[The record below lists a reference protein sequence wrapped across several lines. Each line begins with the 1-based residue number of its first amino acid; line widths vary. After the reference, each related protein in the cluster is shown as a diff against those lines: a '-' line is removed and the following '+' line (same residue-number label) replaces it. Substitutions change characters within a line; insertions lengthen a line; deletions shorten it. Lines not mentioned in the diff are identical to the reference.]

1 MSRAGNRWSG
11 TAGAAQSSGAWRDL
25 GALGWAWPW
34 WGIKPAQC
42 MCREEHTQQDYRHGF
57 SQIPSHVSPWLLPC
71 SRGWEGPWSL
81 PWKETRGVLLEKL
94 FQRESIK
101 LHGLGDSFC
110 VLSCF
115 CDRSKQNADT
125 FRCCAVLIQL
135 FKIPPPPPPHHMT
148 GLGTK
153 PVPINPCLELLLPL

>member
-1 MSRAGNRWSG
+1 MQVID
-11 TAGAAQSSGAWRDL
+11 GAALL
-25 GALGWAWPW
+25 GLHRALEHGETLEPWA
-34 WGIKPAQC
+34 GLG
-42 MCREEHTQQDYRHGF
+42 HGGELNL
-57 SQIPSHVSPWLLPC
+57 PSACAERSTPSRITDMD